1 MLFLQVGMGMMSIE
15 MMCAVVKERFGCF
28 EVNGAFSDSLL
39 AEEGNMSSYIHSHMQ
54 RAGVYHIIQL
64 DTSWW

>member
-28 EVNGAFSDSLL
+28 VVNGAFADSLL
-39 AEEGNMSSYIHSHMQ
+39 AEVGNMSGYIHSHMQ
-54 RAGVYHIIQL
+54 
-64 DTSWW
+64 